1 MHKYSPRSLN
11 AIASLGFKIRDL
23 YQITMQEFLNKNPDY
38 KKESKEIQKQRYE
51 LYEEQRKNNINRCIE
66 KRQEIIANSKKIKP
80 SVKVFKEESEEE
92 EEDIDLDLDYRI
104 KLRNN
109 IKNSEANNYLLR
121 KNYSLKKPNFTPKNK
136 ILVTEN
142 SYVFNNSS
150 GVKSEITKE
159 DLSKYAYLKDEK
171 KKLERKVETKDD
183 HFMRY
188 LKVQLDRAKKL
199 KKVKAKLEEKEKRIE
214 NFMKVK
220 KKGRKKMENERYQ
233 DHQGVYERQK
243 IYEKMLEN
251 YDQKV
256 FLSKKQQQEK
266 NNFNTLSNDKIGL
279 EKSKSKME
287 ELKGQIKEYERKN
300 IEYQQKIND
309 LFALKDKSEI
319 NKKIKERI
327 ENKDN
332 KKNDLSTSFSM
343 KKKLNDMEEKLEI
356 EKFRRENALMENMK
370 NFQDK
375 INQYL
380 EKNEQKEEKI
390 KNAIK
395 KAEKEREDRRM
406 VRSNYFNKARENIKK
421 NEIKKESER
430 QKLLESIEK
439 KNLKDFAVKQ
449 EKKLMDEKRKKMNN
463 YGRYEREQLKK
474 KVQEIIVGE
483 TNYEDGL
490 KSEELLKRLM
500 QSEKKQNQNNDE
512 NEEEN
517 DEE

>member
-1 MHKYSPRSLN
+1 MN
-11 AIASLGFKIRDL
+11 
-23 YQITMQEFLNKNPDY
+23 
-38 KKESKEIQKQRYE
+38 
-51 LYEEQRKNNINRCIE
+51 
-66 KRQEIIANSKKIKP
+66 
-80 SVKVFKEESEEE
+80 KEEPEEE
-92 EEDIDLDLDYRI
+92 EEDLDLDLDLDYRI

-109 IKNSEANNYLLR
+109 INNTEANNYLLR
-121 KNYSLKKPNFTPKNK
+121 KNYSTKKPNFTPTNK
-136 ILVTEN
+136 ILVTEK
-142 SYVFNNSS
+142 SYVFNSS
-150 GVKSEITKE
+150 NGVKSEITKE

-171 KKLERKVETKDD
+171 KKLEKKVVTKDD

-199 KKVKAKLEEKEKRIE
+199 KKVKAKLEEKDKRIE
-214 NFMKVK
+214 NFMKAK
-220 KKGRKKMENERYQ
+220 KKGRKIMENERYQ

-266 NNFNTLSNDKIGL
+266 NNYSTLSNDKISL
-279 EKSKSKME
+279 EKSKNKMD

-300 IEYQQKIND
+300 IEYQKKIND
-309 LFALKDKSEI
+309 LFALKDKNEI

-332 KKNDLSTSFSM
+332 KKDELSNSFSM

-380 EKNEQKEEKI
+380 EKNEKKEEKI
-390 KNAIK
+390 KNAII

-406 VRSNYFNKARENIKK
+406 VRSNHFNEVRENIKK
-421 NEIKKESER
+421 NELKKESER

-439 KNLKDFAVKQ
+439 KNLKDFAVRQ
-449 EKKLMDEKRKKMNN
+449 EKKIMDEKRKKMNN
-463 YGRYEREQLKK
+463 FGRYEREQLKK
-474 KVQEIIVGE
+474 KVQEIIDGE

-490 KSEELLKRLM
+490 KSEELLKRLL
-500 QSEKKQNQNNDE
+500 QSEKKQKQNNDE

>member
-1 MHKYSPRSLN
+1 
-11 AIASLGFKIRDL
+11 LGFKIKDL
-23 YQITMQEFLNKNPDY
+23 YQITIEEFLNKNPDY

-51 LYEEQRKNNINRCIE
+51 LYEEQRKSNINRCIL

-80 SVKVFKEESEEE
+80 SVKVDKEESDEEE
-92 EEDIDLDLDYRI
+92 EDLDLDYRI

-109 IKNSEANNYLLR
+109 IKNTEANNYLLR
-121 KNYSLKKPNFTPKNK
+121 KNYSSKKSSFTPTNK

-142 SYVFNNSS
+142 SYVFNNSK

-171 KKLERKVETKDD
+171 KKLEKKVETKDD

-220 KKGRKKMENERYQ
+220 NKGRKIMENERYQ

-266 NNFNTLSNDKIGL
+266 HNFNTLSNDKIGL

-309 LFALKDKSEI
+309 LFSLKDKNEI
-319 NKKIKERI
+319 NKKVKERI
-327 ENKDN
+327 ENKD
-332 KKNDLSTSFSM
+332 KKDDLSTSFSM

-375 INQYL
+375 INHYL
-380 EKNEQKEEKI
+380 EKNEKKEEKI
-390 KNAIK
+390 KNAIM
-395 KAEKEREDRRM
+395 KAEKERKDRRM
-406 VRSNYFNKARENIKK
+406 VRSNHFNKAMENIKM

-449 EKKLMDEKRKKMNN
+449 EKKIMDEKRKKMNN
-463 YGRYEREQLKK
+463 FGRYEREQLKK
-474 KVQEIIVGE
+474 KVQEIIDGE

-490 KSEELLKRLM
+490 KSEELLKKLL

-512 NEEEN
+512 GEEEN

>member
-1 MHKYSPRSLN
+1 
-11 AIASLGFKIRDL
+11 
-23 YQITMQEFLNKNPDY
+23 
-38 KKESKEIQKQRYE
+38 
-51 LYEEQRKNNINRCIE
+51 
-66 KRQEIIANSKKIKP
+66 
-80 SVKVFKEESEEE
+80 
-92 EEDIDLDLDYRI
+92 
-104 KLRNN
+104 
-109 IKNSEANNYLLR
+109 
-121 KNYSLKKPNFTPKNK
+121 
-136 ILVTEN
+136 
-142 SYVFNNSS
+142 
-150 GVKSEITKE
+150 
-159 DLSKYAYLKDEK
+159 LSKYAYLKDEK
-171 KKLERKVETKDD
+171 KKLEKKGVTKDD

-199 KKVKAKLEEKEKRIE
+199 KKVKAKLEEKDKRIE
-214 NFMKVK
+214 NFMKAK
-220 KKGRKKMENERYQ
+220 KKGRKIMENERYQ

-309 LFALKDKSEI
+309 LFALKDKNEM

-332 KKNDLSTSFSM
+332 KKDDLSTSFSM
-343 KKKLNDMEEKLEI
+343 KKKLDDMEEKLEI
-356 EKFRRENALMENMK
+356 EKLRRENALMENMK

-380 EKNEQKEEKI
+380 EKNEKKEEKI

-406 VRSNYFNKARENIKK
+406 VRSNHFNEVRENIKK

-430 QKLLESIEK
+430 QKLLETIEK
-439 KNLKDFAVKQ
+439 KNLKDFAVRQ
-449 EKKLMDEKRKKMNN
+449 EKKIMDEKRKKMNN
-463 YGRYEREQLKK
+463 FGRYEREQLKK
-474 KVQEIIVGE
+474 KVQEIIDGE

-490 KSEELLKRLM
+490 KSEEILNRLL
-500 QSEKKQNQNNDE
+500 QSQKKQNQNNDE
-512 NEEEN
+512 DEENNEE
-517 DEE
+517 

>member
-1 MHKYSPRSLN
+1 ME
-11 AIASLGFKIRDL
+11 
-23 YQITMQEFLNKNPDY
+23 EFLNKNPDY

-51 LYEEQRKNNINRCIE
+51 LYEEQRKSNINRCIL

-80 SVKVFKEESEEE
+80 PVKENKEESDEEE
-92 EEDIDLDLDYRI
+92 EEDLDLDLDYRI

-109 IKNSEANNYLLR
+109 INNTEANNYLLR
-121 KNYSLKKPNFTPKNK
+121 KNYSTKKPNFTPTNK
-136 ILVTEN
+136 ILVTEK
-142 SYVFNNSS
+142 SYVFNSS
-150 GVKSEITKE
+150 NGVKSEITKE

-171 KKLERKVETKDD
+171 KKLEKKVVTKDD

-199 KKVKAKLEEKEKRIE
+199 KKVKAKLEEKDKRIE
-214 NFMKVK
+214 NFMKAK
-220 KKGRKKMENERYQ
+220 KKGRKIMENERYQ

-256 FLSKKQQQEK
+256 LLSKKQQQEK
-266 NNFNTLSNDKIGL
+266 NNYSTLSNDKISL
-279 EKSKSKME
+279 EKSKNKMD

-300 IEYQQKIND
+300 IEYQKKIND
-309 LFALKDKSEI
+309 LFALKDKNEMK
-319 NKKIKERI
+319 KKIRERI

-332 KKNDLSTSFSM
+332 KKDELSNSFSI

-380 EKNEQKEEKI
+380 EKNEKKEEKI
-390 KNAIK
+390 KNAII

-406 VRSNYFNKARENIKK
+406 VRSNHFNEVRENIKK

-439 KNLKDFAVKQ
+439 KNLKDFAVRQ
-449 EKKLMDEKRKKMNN
+449 EKKIMDEKRKKMNN

-474 KVQEIIVGE
+474 RVQEIIDGE

-490 KSEELLKRLM
+490 KSEELLKRLL
-500 QSEKKQNQNNDE
+500 QSEKKQKQNNDE

>member
-1 MHKYSPRSLN
+1 ME
-11 AIASLGFKIRDL
+11 
-23 YQITMQEFLNKNPDY
+23 EFLNKNPDY

-51 LYEEQRKNNINRCIE
+51 LYEEQRQSNINRCIL
-66 KRQEIIANSKKIKP
+66 KRQEIISNSKKIKP
-80 SVKVFKEESEEE
+80 SVKENKEESEEE
-92 EEDIDLDLDYRI
+92 EEDLDFDLDYRI

-109 IKNSEANNYLLR
+109 IKNTEANNYLLR
-121 KNYSLKKPNFTPKNK
+121 KNYSSKKPSFTPKNK
-136 ILVTEN
+136 ILVTEK
-142 SYVFNNSS
+142 SYVFNNSN

-171 KKLERKVETKDD
+171 KKLEKKVETKDD

-188 LKVQLDRAKKL
+188 LKVQLDNAKKL

-220 KKGRKKMENERYQ
+220 KKGRKIMENERYQ

-243 IYEKMLEN
+243 IFEKMLDN

-266 NNFNTLSNDKIGL
+266 YNFNTLSNDKIGL
-279 EKSKSKME
+279 EKSRTKME

-309 LFALKDKSEI
+309 LFALKDKNEM

-327 ENKDN
+327 ENKD
-332 KKNDLSTSFSM
+332 KDDLSTSFSM
-343 KKKLNDMEEKLEI
+343 KKKLDDMEEKLEI

-380 EKNEQKEEKI
+380 EKNEKKEEKI

-406 VRSNYFNKARENIKK
+406 VRSNHFNEVRENIKK

-430 QKLLESIEK
+430 QKLLETIEK
-439 KNLKDFAVKQ
+439 KNLKDFAVRQ
-449 EKKLMDEKRKKMNN
+449 EKKIMDEKRKKMNN
-463 YGRYEREQLKK
+463 FGRYEREQLKK
-474 KVQEIIVGE
+474 KVQEIIDGE

-490 KSEELLKRLM
+490 KSEEILNRLL
-500 QSEKKQNQNNDE
+500 QSQKKQNQNNDE
-512 NEEEN
+512 DEENNEE
-517 DEE
+517 